1 MTRRTSWKNHGALVE
16 APKPPRRVRCALC
29 GELVNKLTA
38 HRHQGKWI
46 GDECCWDERLRST
59 E

>member
-1 MTRRTSWKNHGALVE
+1 MKKRKKGATQR
-16 APKPPRRVRCALC
+16 PRRVRCCHC
-29 GELVNKLTA
+29 GKLTDAKTA

-46 GDECCWDERLRST
+46 GDSCCWDERLRSS